1 MDLIDKIK
9 DGYATLILKK
19 PLALN
24 GEKKTKYTVYVLPQA
39 DGKNMHFY
47 YFPQKEKREK
57 TSLNVEY
64 IKNLTYQTKK
74 WKK

>member
-9 DGYATLILKK
+9 EGYATLILKK

-24 GEKKTKYTVYVLPQA
+24 GKKKTKYSIYVLPQA
-39 DGKNMHFY
+39 DGKNIHFY
-47 YFPQKEKREK
+47 YSSQKEKREK
-57 TSLNVEY
+57 TSLSIEY
-64 IKNLTYQTKK
+64 IKDLTYSNKK